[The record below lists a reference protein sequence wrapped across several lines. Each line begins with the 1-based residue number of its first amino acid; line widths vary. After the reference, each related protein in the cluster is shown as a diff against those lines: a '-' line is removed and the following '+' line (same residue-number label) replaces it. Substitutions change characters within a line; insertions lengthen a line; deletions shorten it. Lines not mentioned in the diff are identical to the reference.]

1 MKGHSLQCEGYGP
14 YNLLAMKKT
23 TSSFFLIGLSMI
35 IISCGATANQTRS
48 NPQNLKD
55 YSQYNNM
62 IEVMQS
68 VRGLVRA
75 GSGADAKVY
84 MSGYNSVN
92 ATNKEPLFVVD
103 GVVAGSSLSQLNL
116 ILTPV
121 QVKTVRTIR
130 GTQAT
135 SRYGD
140 QGLFGVVM
148 ITTITSDKKK

>member
-1 MKGHSLQCEGYGP
+1 MKRI
-14 YNLLAMKKT
+14 AA
-23 TSSFFLIGLSMI
+23 FFMLTGFCMTIV
-35 IISCGATANQTRS
+35 SCGAASHGTKT

-62 IEVMQS
+62 VEVMQS
-68 VRGLVRA
+68 VRGLRKT

-92 ATNKEPLFVVD
+92 ASNKEPLFVVD
-103 GVVAGSSLSQLNL
+103 GVPMGSSLSQLNT
-116 ILTPV
+116 IITPF
-121 QVKTVRTIR
+121 QVKSVRTVR

-140 QGLFGVVM
+140 QGLFGVVL
-148 ITTITSDKKK
+148 ITTIRSDKK